1 MDSSD
6 ESRKKEKIAQTVK
19 TNEKEGKV
27 PTKKMGQGEYA
38 SVEDSPQGNQLKN
51 TDEVVG
57 TA

>member
-1 MDSSD
+1 MSSSD
-6 ESRKKEKIAQTVK
+6 ESKIAQTGK
-19 TNEKEGKV
+19 TNRKEDKV
-27 PTKKMGQGEYA
+27 PIKKRGQGEYA